1 MKKKRFQKIYIE
13 IINRCNLCCSFCP
26 TSDRPSR
33 MMSVD
38 EFEKVAAQAAPFTD
52 YICLHVKGEPLMHP
66 WLGDILS
73 IAHQNGLKVNLTTN
87 AVLLP
92 EKQQLLLG
100 ETAPRQISLS
110 LHSFDANIMHD
121 RNFRTFTLTS
131 PGYISF
137 RLWNLDGT
145 VNADQ
150 RMRNHFIL
158 ETLEQ
163 AYNLAQPIDAYV
175 GKVHG
180 NAIAPHT
187 YVNFDQLFEW
197 PDEHAPDYGAE
208 GTCHGLRHQLAIL
221 ADGQVIPCCLDHNG
235 RLALGNIFREPLA
248 DILNNEKSLRLIE
261 DFRSHHIRENLC
273 RRCGYRTRF

>member
-110 LHSFDANIMHD
+110 LHFYIDITGIYQFPALESGRHCECRPAHAQSFY
-121 RNFRTFTLTS
+121 S
-131 PGYISF
+131 
-137 RLWNLDGT
+137 
-145 VNADQ
+145 
-150 RMRNHFIL
+150 
-158 ETLEQ
+158 
-163 AYNLAQPIDAYV
+163 
-175 GKVHG
+175 
-180 NAIAPHT
+180 
-187 YVNFDQLFEW
+187 
-197 PDEHAPDYGAE
+197 
-208 GTCHGLRHQLAIL
+208 
-221 ADGQVIPCCLDHNG
+221 
-235 RLALGNIFREPLA
+235 
-248 DILNNEKSLRLIE
+248 
-261 DFRSHHIRENLC
+261 
-273 RRCGYRTRF
+273 

>member
-1 MKKKRFQKIYIE
+1 
-13 IINRCNLCCSFCP
+13 
-26 TSDRPSR
+26 

-38 EFEKVAAQAAPFTD
+38 EFAKIAAQVTLFTD

-66 WLGDILS
+66 WLGDILA
-73 IAHQNGLKVNLTTN
+73 IARQNRLKVNLTTN

-92 EKQQLLLG
+92 EKHQLLLG

-110 LHSFDANIMHD
+110 LHSFDANTMHTRD
-121 RNFRTFTLTS
+121 FRSYLENAIDFARTFTMTT

-145 VNADQ
+145 AKADQ
-150 RMRNHFIL
+150 RLRNQFIL

-163 AYNLAQPIDAYV
+163 AYHLAQPIDAYM

-197 PDEHAPDYGAE
+197 PDEHAPDYGFN

-221 ADGQVIPCCLDHNG
+221 ADGQVVPCCLDHNG
-235 RLALGNIFREPLA
+235 HLALGNIFIESL
-248 DILNNEKSLRLIE
+248 DTILCKEKSLRIIE
-261 DFRSHHIRENLC
+261 DFRSHHIHENLC

>member
-121 RNFRTFTLTS
+121 RNFRSYLENAIDFARTFTMTT

-137 RLWNLDGT
+137 RLWNVLPKPT
-145 VNADQ
+145 SAFATSLFSKPLS
-150 RMRNHFIL
+150 R
-158 ETLEQ
+158 
-163 AYNLAQPIDAYV
+163 PI
-175 GKVHG
+175 
-180 NAIAPHT
+180 I
-187 YVNFDQLFEW
+187 W
-197 PDEHAPDYGAE
+197 PSPLTPMWVRFTATPLHP
-208 GTCHGLRHQLAIL
+208 
-221 ADGQVIPCCLDHNG
+221 IPM
-235 RLALGNIFREPLA
+235 
-248 DILNNEKSLRLIE
+248 
-261 DFRSHHIRENLC
+261 
-273 RRCGYRTRF
+273 

>member
-26 TSDRPSR
+26 TSDRPAR

-100 ETAPRQISLS
+100 ETAPRQIVP
-110 LHSFDANIMHD
+110 A
-121 RNFRTFTLTS
+121 
-131 PGYISF
+131 
-137 RLWNLDGT
+137 
-145 VNADQ
+145 
-150 RMRNHFIL
+150 
-158 ETLEQ
+158 
-163 AYNLAQPIDAYV
+163 
-175 GKVHG
+175 
-180 NAIAPHT
+180 
-187 YVNFDQLFEW
+187 
-197 PDEHAPDYGAE
+197 
-208 GTCHGLRHQLAIL
+208 
-221 ADGQVIPCCLDHNG
+221 
-235 RLALGNIFREPLA
+235 
-248 DILNNEKSLRLIE
+248 
-261 DFRSHHIRENLC
+261 
-273 RRCGYRTRF
+273 